1 MQGWEEYTHVT
12 PTALFA
18 DRCLQDNAAADVQ
31 ALAASRG
38 LPLKW
43 VAGSA
48 IRTLQSSTA
57 AEGRVPIAPATPA
70 PANPV
75 AEAYAI
81 LAATEGRRVSDIH
94 INVDPL
100 GAATVEFEIDGRL
113 ELYKS
118 LSDIEG
124 LNLIDA
130 FWSFGTHNS
139 ATYSAN
145 SLTAHPFPRY
155 TLGTGLPPHLYMI
168 RAQIFTTLRRALVIR
183 LVPRPA
189 SGRLETLDSLNYA
202 PEVIEALAVVA
213 RRDIGGVLITG
224 PIGHG
229 KTTLLYALAEADY
242 RYREQLGVRG
252 AFYSREQPP
261 ERVLPWVRQIP
272 IGDDGDWEEAA
283 QALLRG
289 ALKVGITGE
298 IRALTE
304 LASFAN
310 QALIFKAYG
319 TFHAADAVSAFV
331 RAKELG
337 LPDHLLKNPQIF
349 STVISQRL
357 LPILCPHC
365 SVPWIEAE
373 DSHDH
378 PLSPLL
384 RTLGL
389 LGTARRR
396 GRTRSFACAPICDNG
411 VIGRQ
416 PVAEVLEVTEA
427 LIDLILASPGRGR
440 AAWLAAGGRSMGQA
454 ALRLVEEG
462 QVDPEYVDRVLPLAQ
477 AAEEAAA
484 GQSEP
489 APSAQIVTLG
499 SGGRG

>member
-1 MQGWEEYTHVT
+1 MQGLDEFTHFT

-18 DRCLQDNAAADVQ
+18 DRSLKDNAADEV
-31 ALAASRG
+31 LAIAAARG

-43 VAGSA
+43 VARAAINALRSSA
-48 IRTLQSSTA
+48 A
-57 AEGRVPIAPATPA
+57 AVVGDGTPVEA
-70 PANPV
+70 AANPV

-100 GAATVEFEIDGRL
+100 GAATVEFEIDGHL

-124 LNLIDA
+124 LSLIDA
-130 FWSFGTHNS
+130 FWAYGTNNGG
-139 ATYSAN
+139 TYSAN

-155 TLGTGLPPHLYMI
+155 TLGSGLPPHLYMI
-168 RAQIFTTLRRALVIR
+168 RAQIFTTLRKALVIR
-183 LVPRPA
+183 LVPRPL
-189 SGRLETLDSLNYA
+189 SGRIETLGQLQYDA
-202 PEVIEALAVVA
+202 ETIDAFGPVA
-213 RRDIGGVLITG
+213 RRDTGGVLITG

-229 KTTLLYALAEADY
+229 KTTLLYALADADY
-242 RYREQLGVRG
+242 RYRTDLGLKG

-261 ERVLPWVRQIP
+261 ERILPWIRQIP
-272 IGDDGDWEEAA
+272 IGDDGDWEEAG

-319 TFHAADAVSAFV
+319 TFHAADAISTFV
-331 RAKELG
+331 RARELG

-357 LPILCPHC
+357 VPVLCPHC
-365 SVPWIEAE
+365 SVPWVEAE
-373 DSHDH
+373 DAHEH
-378 PLSPLL
+378 HLSPLL
-384 RTLGL
+384 RTLGML
-389 LGTARRR
+389 ETARRK
-396 GRTRSFACAPICDNG
+396 GRSRTLNCEPICYNG
-411 VIGRQ
+411 VIGRR
-416 PVAEVLEVTEA
+416 PVAEVLDVSED

-454 ALRLVEEG
+454 AYALVQAG

-477 AAEEAAA
+477 AAADIADA
-484 GQSEP
+484 PAP
-489 APSAQIVTLG
+489 APSAQIL
-499 SGGRG
+499 SLGGRT